1 MRPLEIIVKTSC
13 VVKYVVLV
21 ATIGVLSSCQER
33 PRNSEVPDCALAAQT
48 IIDQSAGRDETYIKR
63 PRSVSDLTVL
73 EQTDTSLI
81 CRGIATLSDSTRIP
95 VHIKATKINSNW
107 MYQVERGS
115 HIQ

>member
-1 MRPLEIIVKTSC
+1 MAAIMMLP
-13 VVKYVVLV
+13 
-21 ATIGVLSSCQER
+21 SCQEE
-33 PRNSEVPDCALAAQT
+33 PRGNVAPDCALAAQT
-48 IIDQSAGRDETYIKR
+48 IIDQSAGRDETYFKR
-63 PRSVSDLTVL
+63 PRSVSDLIVL